1 MKTKITKKEFAWYIV
16 SGILAF
22 IGIALIIFNIIG
34 ENISINPNNNWILKA
49 EQAVMNWS
57 KISLNWRAWGLI
69 IFFIGVLMAVIV
81 LLVNAKESERDVERK
96 LRRQAR
102 LSAMEKAQE
111 DAKVIDVEAEE

>member
-22 IGIALIIFNIIG
+22 LGITLIIFNIIG
-34 ENISINPNNNWILKA
+34 ENISINPQNNWILKA

-57 KISLNWRAWGLI
+57 NIPLNWRALGLI
-69 IFFIGVLMAVIV
+69 FFFLGVLMSVIV
-81 LLVNAKESERDVERK
+81 LLVNAKEAERIVERK

-102 LSAMEKAQE
+102 ISAMEKTQE
-111 DAKVIDVEAEE
+111 DTNVIEVETSD